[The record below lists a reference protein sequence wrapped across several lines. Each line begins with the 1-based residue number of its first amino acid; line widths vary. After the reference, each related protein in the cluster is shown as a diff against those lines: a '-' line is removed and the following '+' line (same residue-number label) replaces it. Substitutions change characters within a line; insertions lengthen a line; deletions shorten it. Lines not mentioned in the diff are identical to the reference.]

1 MDAQAKLSALRS
13 TIGAYEGAAVAYSG
27 GCDSAFLADVA
38 HEVLGDRAVAVT
50 AVSESL
56 APSELSAARAL
67 AAARGWRHVEIATHE
82 LSREEYRANAPDRC
96 YHCKT
101 ELFGVLATMD
111 LGVSEVLVGTNV
123 DDQGDF
129 RPGQRAARERHVRT
143 PLLDVGLTKDE
154 IRELSRERG
163 LATWNKP
170 ASACLA
176 SRIAY
181 GVEVTAGR
189 LDRIARAEAFLH
201 DLGLD
206 EVRVRDHGELAR
218 IEVPLGAVSSLASD
232 GVRGKVAAYL
242 RELGFTY
249 ITLDLEGFRSG
260 SMNLLLPT
268 ISRRRSP

>member
-1 MDAQAKLSALRS
+1 MSPQAKLEHVRS
-13 TIGAYEGAAVAYSG
+13 IIASYDGAAVAFSG

-38 HEVLGDRAVAVT
+38 HEVLGERAVAVT

-56 APSELSAARAL
+56 APSELAAARTL
-67 AAARGWRHVEIATHE
+67 AAARGWRHVEIATRE
-82 LSREEYRANAPDRC
+82 LDRDAYRANAPDRC

-101 ELFGVLATMD
+101 ELFEVLADLD
-111 LGVSEVLVGTNV
+111 LGVGAVLVGTNV
-123 DDQGDF
+123 DDTGDF
-129 RPGQRAARERHVRT
+129 RPGQRAARERGVHA
-143 PLLDVGLTKDE
+143 PLLDAGLTKEE
-154 IRELSRERG
+154 IRALSRERG

-181 GVEVTAGR
+181 GVEVSAER
-189 LDRIARAEAFLH
+189 LDRIAQAEAFLH
-201 DLGLD
+201 SLGFD

-218 IEVPLGAVSSLASD
+218 LEVPLDAVASLAAD
-232 GVRGKVAAYL
+232 GVRGRVAAFL
-242 RELGFTY
+242 RDLGFIY
-249 ITLDLEGFRSG
+249 VTLDLEGFRSG